1 MQLAT
6 VNILFIEFF
15 LKMVFLEMF
24 KSSKQQNQKRS
35 TSNRDTAV
43 SILVYV

>member
-24 KSSKQQNQKRS
+24 KSSKQQNQTK
-35 TSNRDTAV
+35 TKHKQ
-43 SILVYV
+43 